1 MINDDLKNLLQS
13 KGADLVGFADLQEI
27 APDIRDNFP
36 FGVSI
41 GVALNPDIIAG
52 IQDGP
57 NQQYYEE
64 YQRANHLL
72 DTLGSRAAQ
81 FLEQRGHKASSFA
94 ATNVGIDPHTL
105 STRLPHKTT
114 ATRAGLGWIGK
125 CALLITQEFG
135 SAVRLTTVLTDAY
148 LPTGEPVNTSQCGE
162 CTACVDI
169 CPGQAVSGKHW
180 QARVP
185 RESLYNAFTCRN
197 TAREYEKRRKGIHDS
212 ICGICIAACPWT
224 RKYLERARQ

>member
-1 MINDDLKNLLQS
+1 MLNDELVTFLKSQ
-13 KGADLVGFADLQEI
+13 GADLIGFADLQEI
-27 APDIRDNFP
+27 PPGVRDNFP
-36 FGVSI
+36 LGISI

-72 DTLGSRAAQ
+72 DTLGSRAAR
-81 FLEQRGHKASSFA
+81 FLEQRRNKASNFT
-94 ATNVGIDPHTL
+94 ATEGGIDLQTL
-105 STRLPHKTT
+105 STKLPHKTT

-125 CALLITQEFG
+125 CALLVTQEFG
-135 SAVRLTTVLTDAY
+135 SAVRLTTVLTDAN
-148 LPTGEPVNTSQCGE
+148 LPTGEPVNTSQCGD

-169 CPGQAVSGKHW
+169 CPGQAISGTHW
-180 QARVP
+180 QAGIP
-185 RESLYNAFTCRN
+185 RETLYNAFTCRE
-197 TAREYEKRRKGIHDS
+197 TAREYEKRRKGVHDS

-224 RKYLERARQ
+224 QKYLERA